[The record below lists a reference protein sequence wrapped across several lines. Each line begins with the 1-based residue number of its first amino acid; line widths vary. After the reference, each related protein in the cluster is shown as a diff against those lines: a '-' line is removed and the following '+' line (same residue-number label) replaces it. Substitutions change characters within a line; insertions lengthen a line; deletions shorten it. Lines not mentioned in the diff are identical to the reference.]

1 MASVLIRQDKG
12 FGFYSKRDGRLLQCF
27 LQGIHR
33 VQFSFFKVTLAAGR
47 ACWEGSAVGK
57 RAGFH

>member
-12 FGFYSKRDGRLLQCF
+12 FGFYSKRDGGLLQCF

-47 ACWEGSAVGK
+47 TCWEGSAVGK
-57 RAGFH
+57 KTGFH